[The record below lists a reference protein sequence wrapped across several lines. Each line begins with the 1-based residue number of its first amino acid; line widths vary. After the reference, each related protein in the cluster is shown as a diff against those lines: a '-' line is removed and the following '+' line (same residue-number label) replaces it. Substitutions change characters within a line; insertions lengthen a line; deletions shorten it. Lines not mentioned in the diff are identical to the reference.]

1 MTSEAKKSNGKPS
14 IPDNEIIERFGGI
27 RPMAAKLGVAV
38 TTVQGWKER
47 GHIPEGRLPQI
58 IVAAAEIGV
67 DLGLETTPVSEPA
80 APKPEVERKD
90 SKPQAVVEKAPGKKE
105 QTLEPEPEVK
115 AAPKDEARPAA
126 AEPTIPPHP
135 ATGVSWLALS
145 LVVAL
150 LGVAIVTQPLWESE
164 LYPGS
169 RTGAAPA
176 DSARLNEI
184 ASGLAELESSIKDIR
199 RNLDASEEKLSG
211 RLNAL
216 EAGGGEAGTAFA
228 GQLAAIETSM
238 NNLAGKLDSLGAGLS
253 GIESRIATLEA
264 KQGEVPESVQA
275 GLEAADA
282 ALGDL
287 TLSVRGVGDGLASVG
302 TNIANL
308 EGRLT
313 ALETRPV
320 QTGEKIAAMVL
331 AVGQVEAGVN
341 SGRPY
346 RAALNRLE
354 MLGRDDPLI
363 SDGDALAALA
373 PWADYGIPDR
383 LALRRR
389 FNELAPDIDRV
400 LSGAADGSWLD
411 SVWNRISGLVTIR
424 RIDGGDLSPL
434 AQAERALEAG
444 DLVAA
449 AAAFEGKGPLGP
461 EGDAWLNLVN
471 ARIEAERE
479 IGALYGR
486 MIAPLAGKGAEGA
499 DTQ

>member
-1 MTSEAKKSNGKPS
+1 MTSEAKKPNGKPS

-67 DLGLETTPVSEPA
+67 DLGLETPPA
-80 APKPEVERKD
+80 PESVAPKPEPK
-90 SKPQAVVEKAPGKKE
+90 AVAEKAPGKRE

-115 AAPKDEARPAA
+115 PAPKDEARPAA
-126 AEPTIPPHP
+126 AESVIPPRP
-135 ATGVSWLALS
+135 ATGVSWLALI

-150 LGVAIVTQPLWESE
+150 LGGAIVTQPLWQSE

-169 RTGAAPA
+169 GTGASPA
-176 DSARLNEI
+176 SSARLDEI
-184 ASGLAELESSIKDIR
+184 AAGLAEIESSIKDIR
-199 RNLDASEEKLSG
+199 RDLDASEKKLSG

-216 EAGGGEAGTAFA
+216 EAGGGEAGAAFA

-238 NNLAGKLDSLGAGLS
+238 DELAGKLDAMGAGLS
-253 GIESRIATLEA
+253 GIESRIAGLEA
-264 KQGEVPESVQA
+264 RQGEVPESVQA
-275 GLEAADA
+275 GLKAADA

-302 TNIANL
+302 ANIADL
-308 EGRLT
+308 EGRVT

-354 MLGRDDPLI
+354 MLGRDDPVI
-363 SDGDALAALA
+363 SGGEAVAALS

-389 FNELAPDIDRV
+389 FAELAPGINLA
-400 LSGAADGSWLD
+400 LSGVDEGGWLD
-411 SVWNRISGLVTIR
+411 SVWNSVTGLVTIR
-424 RIDGGDLSPL
+424 RIDGSDLTPIGKAEQALDNGDL
-434 AQAERALEAG
+434 A
-444 DLVAA
+444 AA
-449 AAAFEGKGPLGP
+449 AAAFDNLGSLGP
-461 EGDAWLNLVN
+461 EGDGWLNLVK
-471 ARIEAERE
+471 ARVNAERE
-479 IGALYGR
+479 IEALYGQ
-486 MIAPLAGKGAEGA
+486 MVVPLAGDSKSGAA
-499 DTQ
+499 AQ